1 MKKAFVIVI
10 IASVLFSLC
19 NILQP
24 IFLQKAIDAV
34 IENDL
39 RIIIINLIF
48 FILSIIGILLLET
61 VRKLKT
67 GSYTAKRKQWLKS
80 RLMHKV
86 LHENVKQ
93 FNNENAQDY
102 ITSVNKEVEMVVESY
117 YVQIL
122 EMTYCF
128 IVLGASL
135 CGLIYINYKL
145 AVLVIL
151 TNTVPIVV
159 ASLLGKKVQIKKD
172 LFVMSLKRLNVNIA
186 NLIHGF
192 NLIKVNRVEKS
203 YLDVFKK
210 ENQKTQN
217 AEYNLEK
224 TTSFVEMIIALF
236 AYGGLISIV
245 VVSIYMI
252 LNDNLTLGKFIAVLQ
267 ISDYLSIPTN
277 NISFQVNEI
286 KSVKGIK
293 KKLLSKATQQPSKDK
308 IIPITELERI
318 ELNNVSF
325 SYNDKSIFKN
335 LIVTFEKGKK
345 YLIVGDNGTGKSTLF
360 KLICQFEQDYSGNI
374 LINGRD
380 AKKLGEQYYGLIGMV
395 FQTPFIFNDTFRNN
409 ICLHQPY
416 DHDKLYSIL
425 TELDLKKLMPKGAL
439 DKVYVDTE
447 DNLSG
452 GEKQKIA
459 LARILLREKKFIML
473 DEACASIDNESSY
486 VIERSLLE
494 RKDITLI
501 NIQHKLQKD
510 LVAFYD
516 EIITIGS
523 DKVSIIKQ

>member
-10 IASVLFSLC
+10 IASVLFSVC

-34 IENDL
+34 IDVKL
-39 RIIIINLIF
+39 STIIKNLIF
-48 FILSIIGILLLET
+48 FVLSIIGILLLET

-67 GSYTAKRKQWLKS
+67 GSYTARRKQWLKS
-80 RLMHKV
+80 KLMHKV
-86 LHENVKQ
+86 MHEDIKQ

-102 ITSVNKEVEMVVESY
+102 ITSINKEVDMVVESY

-122 EMTYCF
+122 EMVYCF
-128 IVLGASL
+128 IVLAVSL

-145 AVLVIL
+145 AILVIL

-172 LFVMSLKRLNVNIA
+172 LFVLSLKRLNVNIA

-192 NLIKVNRVEKS
+192 NLIKVNRVESS
-203 YLDVFKK
+203 YLNVFEK
-210 ENQKTQN
+210 ENQKTQE
-217 AEYNLEK
+217 AEYKLDK
-224 TTSFVEMIIALF
+224 TTSFVEMTIALF
-236 AYGGLISIV
+236 AYAGIISIV

-252 LNDNLTLGKFIAVLQ
+252 LNDHLTLGKFIAVLQ

-277 NISFQVNEI
+277 NISFQVNKI

-293 KKLLSKATQQPSKDK
+293 NKLLSKATQQSSKDN
-308 IIPITELERI
+308 IMPITELDSI
-318 ELNNVSF
+318 ALNNVSF
-325 SYNDKSIFKN
+325 SYNDKTIFKN
-335 LIVTFEKGKK
+335 LNLTFEKGKK

-374 LINGRD
+374 LVNGRD
-380 AKKLGEQYYGLIGMV
+380 ANKLEEQYYGLIGIV

-409 ICLHQPY
+409 ISLHQPY
-416 DHDKLYSIL
+416 DQDKLYSIL
-425 TELDLKKLMPKGAL
+425 AELDLKKLISEGAL
-439 DKVYVDTE
+439 EKVYVDTE

-459 LARILLREKKFIML
+459 LARILLSEKKFIML

-486 VIERSLLE
+486 VIEKSLLE
-494 RKDITLI
+494 RADITLV
-501 NIQHKLQKD
+501 NIQHKLQKG
-510 LVAFYD
+510 LVGLYD
-516 EIITIGS
+516 EVITIGS
-523 DKVSIIKQ
+523 DKVSIVKQ